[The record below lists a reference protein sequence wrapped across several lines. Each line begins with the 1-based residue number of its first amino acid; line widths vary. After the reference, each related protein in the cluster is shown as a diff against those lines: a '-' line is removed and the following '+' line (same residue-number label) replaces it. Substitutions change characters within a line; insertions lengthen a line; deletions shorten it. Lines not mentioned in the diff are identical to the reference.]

1 MKERLADKSK
11 KPGAF
16 DAILSG
22 NTMQLVFF
30 VMLTIVFFLAIP
42 FTMEYI
48 KIVQS
53 LRDGNPS
60 YRYPEYYDLSIAF
73 ISMITLLILRE
84 LTLKFGAKFA
94 SRMLKPAYQGPER
107 EERAE
112 RLIMHLYKSVYF
124 TLAVIAGWY
133 VNKDTPW
140 LPRALLGKGDTSIM
154 YKGWPY
160 LNLDSAPYLGL
171 YQMIQLGFHAHIL
184 VTHFTEP
191 PKKNYIEM
199 LLHHTLTILL
209 VVLGYF
215 FNMQSGASITLLVHD
230 VSDIFV
236 SGARGLMDTNY
247 KKCMLFFYVCLMV
260 SWGYLRLYVYP
271 IHLILPTMFSPD
283 FEKAGG
289 LPGFYIMSSMA
300 NFLLFMHLYW
310 FFMLGKIGY
319 SFIVHK
325 KTADLVEGVDSKD
338 KDQ

>member
-1 MKERLADKSK
+1 
-11 KPGAF
+11 
-16 DAILSG
+16 
-22 NTMQLVFF
+22 
-30 VMLTIVFFLAIP
+30 
-42 FTMEYI
+42 
-48 KIVQS
+48 VQS
-53 LRDGNPS
+53 LRDGNPT
-60 YRYPEYYDLSIAF
+60 YRYPEYYDLSIAL

-84 LTLKFGAKFA
+84 LTLKFGVKFA
-94 SRMLKPAYQGPER
+94 SRILKPVYQGAER

-112 RLIMHLYKSVYF
+112 RMVMHFYKSVYF

-133 VNKDTPW
+133 VNKDVPW
-140 LPRALLGKGDTSIM
+140 LPKALLGKGDTSIL

-160 LNLDSAPYLGL
+160 VDLDSAPYLSL

-191 PKKNYIEM
+191 PKKNFIEM
-199 LLHHTLTILL
+199 LLHHTMTILL

-215 FNMQSGASITLLVHD
+215 FNMQSGGSITLLVHD

-236 SGARGLMDTNY
+236 SAARGLMDTNY
-247 KKCMLFFYVCLMV
+247 KKCILFLYICLMV
-260 SWGYLRLYVYP
+260 SWGYTRLYVYP
-271 IHLILPTMFSPD
+271 VHLIFPTMFSPD

-289 LPGFYIMSSMA
+289 VPGYYVMASMA
-300 NFLLFMHLYW
+300 NFLLFMHFYW

-325 KTADLVEGVDSKD
+325 KTNDLVEGIDSKD